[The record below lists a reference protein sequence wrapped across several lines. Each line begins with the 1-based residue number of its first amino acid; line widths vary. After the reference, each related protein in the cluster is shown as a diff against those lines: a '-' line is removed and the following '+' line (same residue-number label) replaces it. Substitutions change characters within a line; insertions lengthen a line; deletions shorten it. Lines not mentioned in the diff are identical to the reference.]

1 MPAVAISCLL
11 LIALTTL
18 IHYQVLRG
26 LHTSLPKLRIVSH
39 TKLLVVIF
47 AAFVAHAVEIALYG
61 LTLYGLI
68 RYMGAG
74 SLSHG
79 ETSLLDCLYF
89 SAETYSSLGLGDI
102 TPSGPVRLLAGVEV
116 LNGLLL
122 IAWSASYLYLTMQR
136 LWEFGP
142 RHPGDRDAL

>member
-1 MPAVAISCLL
+1 MLVVVASCLF

-18 IHYQVLRG
+18 IHYEVLCG
-26 LHTSLPKLRIVSH
+26 LHVGLPKLRIADR

-47 AAFVAHAVEIALYG
+47 AAFVAHAVEISLYG

-74 SLSHG
+74 SLSGAG
-79 ETSLLDCLYF
+79 EASLLDCLYF

-102 TPSGPVRLLAGVEV
+102 APSGPVRLLAGVEA

-122 IAWSASYLYLTMQR
+122 IAWSASYAYLAMER
-136 LWEFGP
+136 FWPSVP
-142 RHPGDRDAL
+142 RRPSDR